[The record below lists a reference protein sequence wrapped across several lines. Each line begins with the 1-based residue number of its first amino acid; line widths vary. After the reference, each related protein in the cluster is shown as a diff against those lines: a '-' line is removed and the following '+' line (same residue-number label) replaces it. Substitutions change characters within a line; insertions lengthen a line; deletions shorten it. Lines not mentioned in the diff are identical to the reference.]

1 MDLWEIGCEHRTELG
16 LYLVAGYDVNGVET
30 V

>member
-1 MDLWEIGCEHRTELG
+1 MNLWEIGCEHWTDSG
-16 LYLVAGYDVNGVET
+16 LYLVAGFDVNGVET